1 MSTYHRFLLAQ
12 AHNISMATGRCVWPF
27 MIASQLKKKLRW
39 CSWFNCG
46 RGRGHG
52 WWNACLMSG
61 GCGRE
66 DGRWRRTY
74 HFHPSMSVA
83 VLCGETVKEKIGMYM
98 GSRGGR
104 GRVRGRW
111 NVCLI
116 EGGHGNAGRRWRRI
130 GHRRSFCDRVR
141 DESERD

>member
-1 MSTYHRFLLAQ
+1 L
-12 AHNISMATGRCVWPF
+12 W
-27 MIASQLKKKLRW
+27 W
-39 CSWFNCG
+39 CSWFYCG

-66 DGRWRRTY
+66 DGGRRRTY

-83 VLCGETVKEKIGMYM
+83 TLCGETVKEKNWNVYGVV
-98 GSRGGR
+98 RR
-104 GRVRGRW
+104 QRKRVRGRW

-141 DESERD
+141 DGSERD